1 MRADERLP
9 GLVPETASR
18 MALSVPGGPHG
29 ALVLHG
35 FTGDPGSMRGVAAAM
50 AKAGFAVELP
60 RLPGHGTVLSD
71 LLPTRWDDWSAAV
84 EAAYDEL
91 AARVD
96 AMVVVGLSMGA
107 TLATWLAARRAG
119 MAGLVCVNPIVEP
132 AEPLRELVRATI
144 AGGQE
149 VVAGIGSD
157 IAQPGTAETGYDA
170 MPLRPLLSLLDA
182 VVALQSDLGAIAC
195 PMLLFTSATDHVV
208 PPSNSDHLAASVGGP
223 VERVRL
229 ARSFHVAT
237 LDYDRVEIEARTV
250 AFARSVTTTP
260 ATTTPATT
268 TPPHP

>member
-1 MRADERLP
+1 MLAEEPPQGDDERP
-9 GLVPETASR
+9 NSR
-18 MALSVPGGPHG
+18 EPLSMPGGPHG

-35 FTGDPGSMRGVAAAM
+35 FTGDPGSMRGLADALAD
-50 AKAGFAVELP
+50 AGFAVELP
-60 RLPGHGTVLSD
+60 RLPGHGTVLAD
-71 LLPTRWDDWSAAV
+71 LLPTTWDDWSGAA

-96 AMVVVGLSMGA
+96 GVVVVGLSMGG
-107 TLATWLAARRAG
+107 TLAAWLTGRRKG
-119 MAGLVCVNPIVEP
+119 VAGLVCVNPIVEP

-157 IAQPGTAETGYDA
+157 IAQPGRRETGYDA

-182 VVALQSDLGAIAC
+182 VVDLQPDLAAIAC
-195 PMLLFTSATDHVV
+195 PLLLFTSETDHVV
-208 PPSNSDHLAASVGGP
+208 PPSNSDHLAAAVSGP

-237 LDYDRVEIEARTV
+237 LDYDRAEIETRTV
-250 AFARSVTTTP
+250 AFARAVTNATP
-260 ATTTPATT
+260 ITRQP
-268 TPPHP
+268 